1 MRPAGPRL
9 ILTATI
15 AVTAVLPLLAA
26 ETPPR
31 SAPTRPDANSS
42 SSSGTAKPANAN
54 PGGAKPAGTDAK
66 QPASKPA
73 VKSSTSTAPKATMS
87 KAVAKVEMIALEEVA
102 KRLGVTLTESGQGRS
117 LVLSDKTHRFE
128 FEVDSREAKID
139 GLRFF
144 LGDPVTLKKGKP
156 QVSRT
161 DYETCLV
168 PLLRPTLL
176 QKVPR
181 PPKVI
186 VIDPGHGGVDQGT
199 QNPQLGLKEKVFTL
213 DVSLRLKR
221 LLESRG
227 YEVVLTREKDE
238 RLELQSRAI
247 IANRAGA
254 DLFISVHFN
263 SLYPDTKTS
272 GAEVFTFTRAGQ
284 RSDQSRAAGQADDT
298 EHEPAS
304 VNRHDAWS
312 VLLGDAVQRATLKSL
327 KLPDRGQKT
336 KHLGVLRGL
345 NCPGV
350 LVESGFLSNDAEAK
364 KIATPEYRQQIAEA
378 LAEGVEWYASVVR
391 TVNAKR

>member
-1 MRPAGPRL
+1 M
-9 ILTATI
+9 
-15 AVTAVLPLLAA
+15 
-26 ETPPR
+26 
-31 SAPTRPDANSS
+31 
-42 SSSGTAKPANAN
+42 
-54 PGGAKPAGTDAK
+54 
-66 QPASKPA
+66 
-73 VKSSTSTAPKATMS
+73 
-87 KAVAKVEMIALEEVA
+87 EEVA
-102 KRLGVTLTESGQGRS
+102 KRLGVTLAAGPGRT
-117 LVLSDKTHRFE
+117 LVLSDRTHRFE
-128 FEVDSREAKID
+128 FEADSREARID
-139 GLRFF
+139 GVRFF
-144 LGDPVTLKKGKP
+144 LGEPVTVVNGKA

-161 DYETCLV
+161 DYEACLV

-186 VIDPGHGGVDQGT
+186 VIDPGHGGVDHGT
-199 QNPQLGLKEKVFTL
+199 QNPRLGLKEKVFAL

-247 IANRAGA
+247 IANRAKA
-254 DLFISVHFN
+254 DLFVSVHFN

-284 RSDQSRAAGQADDT
+284 RSDQSRGPGQPDDT
-298 EHEPAS
+298 EHEAAP

-312 VLLGDAVQRATLKSL
+312 VLLGDAVHRATLKAL

-336 KHLGVLRGL
+336 KHLGMLRGL

-350 LVESGFLSNDAEAK
+350 LVESGFLSNDEEAK
-364 KIATPEYRQQIAEA
+364 KIATPEYRQRIAEA
-378 LAEGVEWYASVVR
+378 LAEGIEWYASVVR

>member
-1 MRPAGPRL
+1 MRPAPRL
-9 ILTATI
+9 LLGTTLALIAILRLTA
-15 AVTAVLPLLAA
+15 A
-26 ETPPR
+26 EAPPR
-31 SAPTRPDANSS
+31 AAPTRPGA
-42 SSSGTAKPANAN
+42 AKPASAPN
-54 PGGAKPAGTDAK
+54 PGSAKPAASGAAK
-66 QPASKPA
+66 SSVATPAAKAASPGKKPA
-73 VKSSTSTAPKATMS
+73 AQKA
-87 KAVAKVEMIALEEVA
+87 AAKVERLALAEVA
-102 KRLGVTLTESGQGRS
+102 KRLGMTLTAKDGRNF
-117 LVLSDKTHRFE
+117 VLADNGHRFE
-128 FEVDSREAKID
+128 VEADSREARID

-144 LGDPVTLKKGKP
+144 LGDPVTLLKGKP

-168 PLLRPTLL
+168 PLLRPALL
-176 QKVPR
+176 QQVPR

-186 VIDPGHGGVDQGT
+186 AIDPGHGGVDQGT
-199 QNPQLGLKEKVFTL
+199 QNPRLGLKEKVFTL
-213 DVSLRLKR
+213 DVAQRLKR

-238 RLELQSRAI
+238 RVELQSRAI

-263 SLYPDTKTS
+263 SLFPDTKTS

-284 RSDQSRAAGQADDT
+284 RSDQSRGAGQPDDT
-298 EHEPAS
+298 EQDAAP

-312 VLLGDAVQRATLKSL
+312 VLLGDAVHRATLKSL

-336 KHLGVLRGL
+336 KHLGMLRGL

-364 KIATPEYRQQIAEA
+364 RISTPEYRQQIAAA
-378 LAEGVEWYASVVR
+378 LADGVEWYASVVR
-391 TVNAKR
+391 TLNAKR

>member
-1 MRPAGPRL
+1 MRPAAPRIFL
-9 ILTATI
+9 AATI
-15 AVTAVLPLLAA
+15 ALIAILRLTAA
-26 ETPPR
+26 ENPPR
-31 SAPTRPDANSS
+31 STPTRPGASKPSNAA
-42 SSSGTAKPANAN
+42 SSGGAKPPGSAAKQPAVSKPATKPM
-54 PGGAKPAGTDAK
+54 PGGAKPAGK
-66 QPASKPA
+66 
-73 VKSSTSTAPKATMS
+73 AP
-87 KAVAKVEMIALEEVA
+87 AKVETIALEEAA
-102 KRLGVTLTESGQGRS
+102 KRLGVTFATGQGRTF
-117 LVLSDKTHRFE
+117 VLSNKNHRFE
-128 FEVDSREAKID
+128 FEADSREAKFD

-144 LGDPVTLKKGKP
+144 LGDPVTLKSGRP

-199 QNPQLGLKEKVFTL
+199 QNPRLGLKEKVFTL
-213 DVSLRLKR
+213 DVSQRLKR
-221 LLESRG
+221 LLELRG

-238 RLELQSRAI
+238 KVELQSRAI

-263 SLYPDTKTS
+263 SLFPDTKTS

-284 RSDQSRAAGQADDT
+284 RSDQSRGPGQPDDT
-298 EHEPAS
+298 EDEAAP

-312 VLLGDAVQRATLKSL
+312 VLLGDAVHRATLKSL

-336 KHLGVLRGL
+336 KHLGMLRGL

-364 KIATPEYRQQIAEA
+364 KISTPEYRQQIAEA

-391 TVNAKR
+391 TLNAKR

>member
-1 MRPAGPRL
+1 MRPAAPRIFL
-9 ILTATI
+9 AATI
-15 AVTAVLPLLAA
+15 ALSAVWGLTAA

-31 SAPTRPDANSS
+31 SAPTRP
-42 SSSGTAKPANAN
+42 G
-54 PGGAKPAGTDAK
+54 
-66 QPASKPA
+66 ASKPA
-73 VKSSTSTAPKATMS
+73 SGTNSGGSKPAGSGAKQSVTPKPAAKG
-87 KAVAKVEMIALEEVA
+87 KAAAKVETMALEEVA
-102 KRLGVTLTESGQGRS
+102 KRLGVTFATEGGRKF
-117 LVLSDKTHRFE
+117 VLSSRTTRFE
-128 FEVDSREAKID
+128 FEADSREAKIG

-144 LGDPVTLKKGKP
+144 LGDPVTLQKGRP

-186 VIDPGHGGVDQGT
+186 VIDPGHGGADQGT
-199 QNPQLGLKEKVFTL
+199 QNPKLGLKEKVFTL
-213 DVSLRLKR
+213 DVSQRLKR

-238 RLELQSRAI
+238 RVNLQSRAI

-284 RSDQSRAAGQADDT
+284 RSDQSRGAGQPDDT
-298 EHEPAS
+298 EDDPAP

-312 VLLGDAVQRATLKSL
+312 VLLADALQRATLKAL

-336 KHLGVLRGL
+336 KHLGMLRGL

-350 LVESGFLSNDAEAK
+350 LVESGFLSNEAEAK
-364 KIATPEYRQQIAEA
+364 KISTPEYRQQIAEA

>member
-1 MRPAGPRL
+1 MRPAAPRIFL
-9 ILTATI
+9 AATI
-15 AVTAVLPLLAA
+15 ALSAVLRLAA
-26 ETPPR
+26 AEAPPR
-31 SAPTRPDANSS
+31 SAPTRPGA
-42 SSSGTAKPANAN
+42 TKPAIATN
-54 PGGAKPAGTDAK
+54 PGAKPAGSGSK
-66 QPASKPA
+66 QSVTPKPA
-73 VKSSTSTAPKATMS
+73 AKSTQPTAKPAKGKA
-87 KAVAKVEMIALEEVA
+87 AAKVETIALEDAA
-102 KRLGVTLTESGQGRS
+102 KRLGATFAAEGQRKF
-117 LVLSDKTHRFE
+117 VLSSRTTRFE
-128 FEVDSREAKID
+128 FEADSREAKIG

-144 LGDPVTLKKGKP
+144 LGDPVTLQKGRP

-199 QNPQLGLKEKVFTL
+199 QNPKLGLKEKVFTL
-213 DVSLRLKR
+213 DVSQRLKR
-221 LLESRG
+221 LLELRG

-238 RLELQSRAI
+238 RVDLQSRAI

-284 RSDQSRAAGQADDT
+284 RSDQSRGAGQPDDT
-298 EHEPAS
+298 EDDPAP
-304 VNRHDAWS
+304 VNRHEAWS
-312 VLLGDAVQRATLKSL
+312 VLLADALQRATLKSL

-336 KHLGVLRGL
+336 KHLGMLRGL

-350 LVESGFLSNDAEAK
+350 LVESGFLSNEAEAK

>member
-1 MRPAGPRL
+1 MRPAAPRL
-9 ILTATI
+9 MLAATI
-15 AVTAVLPLLAA
+15 ALTAVLQLTAA

-31 SAPTRPDANSS
+31 SAPTRPGANQ
-42 SSSGTAKPANAN
+42 SSGATKPGSANQSS
-54 PGGAKPAGTDAK
+54 AKPAGSGAQ
-66 QPASKPA
+66 QPVSKPA
-73 VKSSTSTAPKATMS
+73 VKSSTAPATKAAMPKA
-87 KAVAKVEMIALEEVA
+87 AAKVETIALEEA
-102 KRLGVTLTESGQGRS
+102 AQRLGVTLAAGGQGRTF
-117 LVLSDKTHRFE
+117 VLSDRVHRFE
-128 FEVDSREAKID
+128 VEVDSREAKID

-144 LGDPVTLKKGKP
+144 LGEPVTLSKGKP

-221 LLESRG
+221 LLEARG

-254 DLFISVHFN
+254 DLFVSVHFN

-284 RSDQSRAAGQADDT
+284 RSDQSRAAGQPDDT
-298 EHEPAS
+298 EHEPAP

-312 VLLGDAVQRATLKSL
+312 VLLGDAVHRATLKAL

-336 KHLGVLRGL
+336 KHLGMLRGL

-350 LVESGFLSNDAEAK
+350 LVESGFLSNEAEAK

-391 TVNAKR
+391 MVNAKR

>member
-1 MRPAGPRL
+1 MRPAAPRL
-9 ILTATI
+9 FLATTFALIAILRLTA
-15 AVTAVLPLLAA
+15 A
-26 ETPPR
+26 EIPAR
-31 SAPTRPDANSS
+31 SAPTRPGAGSPPSS
-42 SSSGTAKPANAN
+42 SASKPKPGAAKPTTGAPKPSTAKPASKSA
-54 PGGAKPAGTDAK
+54 GGAKAAPSAGK
-66 QPASKPA
+66 K
-73 VKSSTSTAPKATMS
+73 AP
-87 KAVAKVEMIALEEVA
+87 AKVETIALDEAA
-102 KRLGVTLTESGQGRS
+102 KRLGLTLAAEQPRRF
-117 LVLSDKTHRFE
+117 VLSDRTHRFE
-128 FEVDSREAKID
+128 FEVDSREARID

-144 LGDPVTLKKGKP
+144 LGDPVTFEKGRP
-156 QVSRT
+156 HVSRT

-168 PLLRPTLL
+168 PLLRPALL
-176 QKVPR
+176 PKVPR

-199 QNPQLGLKEKVFTL
+199 QNPRLGLKEKVFTL
-213 DVSLRLKR
+213 DVSQRLKR

-238 RLELQSRAI
+238 KVELQNRAI
-247 IANRAGA
+247 IANRAKA

-263 SLYPDTKTS
+263 SLFPDTKTS

-284 RSDQSRAAGQADDT
+284 RSDHSRGAGQPDDT
-298 EHEPAS
+298 EDEPAA

-312 VLLGDAVQRATLKSL
+312 VLLGDAVHRATLKSL

-336 KHLGVLRGL
+336 KHLGMLRGL

-391 TVNAKR
+391 TLNAKR

>member
-1 MRPAGPRL
+1 MRPAAPRIFL
-9 ILTATI
+9 AATI
-15 AVTAVLPLLAA
+15 ALSAVLRLAA
-26 ETPPR
+26 AEAPPR
-31 SAPTRPDANSS
+31 SAPTRPGA
-42 SSSGTAKPANAN
+42 TKPANATN
-54 PGGAKPAGTDAK
+54 PGGAKPAGSGSK
-66 QPASKPA
+66 QSVTPKPA
-73 VKSSTSTAPKATMS
+73 AKSTEPAAKPAKGKA
-87 KAVAKVEMIALEEVA
+87 AAKVETIALEDAA
-102 KRLGVTLTESGQGRS
+102 KRLGATFAAEGQRKF
-117 LVLSDKTHRFE
+117 VLSSRTTRFE
-128 FEVDSREAKID
+128 FEADSREAKIG

-144 LGDPVTLKKGKP
+144 LGDPVTLQKGRP

-199 QNPQLGLKEKVFTL
+199 QNPKLGLKEKVFTL
-213 DVSLRLKR
+213 DVSQRLKR

-238 RLELQSRAI
+238 RVDLQSRAI

-284 RSDQSRAAGQADDT
+284 RSDQSRGAGQPDDT
-298 EHEPAS
+298 EDDPAP

-312 VLLGDAVQRATLKSL
+312 VLLADALQRATLKSL

-336 KHLGVLRGL
+336 KHLGMLRGL

-350 LVESGFLSNDAEAK
+350 LVESGFLSNEAEAK